1 MADGAGAQQP
11 VADGLAP
18 PDAVAVSVVV
28 AVRDGARYLGEALA
42 SILAQAPPIAEL
54 VVVDDGS
61 TDGSAEVAH
70 RAAPHARVL
79 AQPPA
84 GYAAAVNRGVAA
96 ARSPVL
102 AFLDADDRWAEGSL
116 AVRLRRL
123 LATDA
128 PDVTVG
134 TTRNHL
140 SPDLDP
146 AAAAGI
152 RLHTRPF
159 RAEVLAASLV
169 RAEVFARVGPLDEA
183 LRTGSVIDW
192 ISRARLGG
200 TTFAH
205 VDDVVLHRRV
215 HDANLGRRDQEG
227 RNADLLRIVRAHH
240 ARHRPG

>member
-1 MADGAGAQQP
+1 MVDGAAGAGRAEVP
-11 VADGLAP
+11 AEVEG
-18 PDAVAVSVVV
+18 AVDVSVVV
-28 AVRDGARYLGEALA
+28 AVRDGARYLAEALA
-42 SILAQAPPIAEL
+42 SILDQSAPVAE
-54 VVVDDGS
+54 VIVVDDGS
-61 TDGSAEVAH
+61 TDGSEEVAR
-70 RAAPHARVL
+70 RAAPQARVL
-79 AQPPA
+79 VQEPA
-84 GYAAAVNRGVAA
+84 GYAAAVNRGIAA
-96 ARSPVL
+96 ATSPVL

-116 AVRLRRL
+116 AARLHRL
-123 LATDA
+123 LGADA

-146 AAAAGI
+146 AEVAGI

-169 RAEVFARVGPLDEA
+169 RSEVFARVGPLDDA

-205 VDDVVLHRRV
+205 LDEVVLHRRV
-215 HDANLGRRDQEG
+215 HAANLGRSDQVG
-227 RNADLLRIVRAHH
+227 RNAELLRIVRAHH